1 MLIQK
6 KEKRKALHLY
16 FSSRS
21 RFHFTATRQRGRR
34 FSYANEKLNVRFAA
48 FIKEKRRERR
58 RLGRLIFSKC
68 LNRFWGGRRMKRL
81 RATQMWISAS
91 RRLQSWAAGLLLFF
105 LIFTPLISPFVSFPP
120 FKGSLASALPQ
131 KPAGCLISC
140 AAPRPF
146 QSDGLLLCLI
156 QAAVSASSYFAANT
170 GGFFWFCFFFL
181 PFIPSLTK
189 RRTLCLQLEAL
200 R

>member
-1 MLIQK
+1 
-6 KEKRKALHLY
+6 
-16 FSSRS
+16 
-21 RFHFTATRQRGRR
+21 
-34 FSYANEKLNVRFAA
+34 
-48 FIKEKRRERR
+48 
-58 RLGRLIFSKC
+58 
-68 LNRFWGGRRMKRL
+68 MKRL

-105 LIFTPLISPFVSFPP
+105 FIFTPLISPFVSFPP

-156 QAAVSASSYFAANT
+156 QAAVSARSYFAANT
-170 GGFFWFCFFFL
+170 GGFLWFCFFFSPFHSVSYKTKDAL
-181 PFIPSLTK
+181 PPTGSIKVKNS
-189 RRTLCLQLEAL
+189 RISRGL
-200 R
+200 RHSHRH